1 MLNRITIAALMTV
14 LFGLLAGHATA
25 APPTDFWQNKY
36 FMNMAHAGGAKE
48 APANTLFA
56 FKKAVENGA
65 DSLEMD
71 GYVTADGVF
80 VVTHDSS
87 PNATSDIANT
97 PYAGMTV
104 DQMTLAQ
111 LKTLDFAYK
120 FSPGK
125 GHFNYDPGDPHP
137 YRGMALEDGP
147 EPPAGY
153 NRNDFRIATFKE
165 VLDAFPNTPIN
176 IDMKAPSN
184 NQQMATAAADVLA
197 ALMQD
202 YEPER
207 SEDVIVASFWQG
219 AMERFHQLLPEHK
232 ALTASQDEL
241 LDYALHDDP
250 ITPTPVA
257 LQPPDTYPLNGV
269 SLDTVK
275 VLKAKAVADGYAIHV
290 WPQNGS
296 VDGPELWQKMID
308 QGANGFFTDFPSQ
321 MQQFLCDKGIPR
333 PDGSLRC
340 PEQQCPD
347 GYTGYAPNCEQIPV
361 CPDGEEGTPPACH
374 KVCPTGSVLDGD
386 TCKCPP
392 GQVGTPPNCEPH
404 GDPKTVVTRVY
415 LGPKKV
421 KIKAGKTTKL
431 KVKIKAKLGLAPHKF
446 RIKLKSSNKQVKLP
460 KSVVIN
466 LDTEGA
472 NGTVNG
478 SKMIKVRAARKAKG
492 KATVTASYGKLKA
505 KSVLTVKKLKKKK
518 HRR

>member
-1 MLNRITIAALMTV
+1 
-14 LFGLLAGHATA
+14 
-25 APPTDFWQNKY
+25 
-36 FMNMAHAGGAKE
+36 
-48 APANTLFA
+48 
-56 FKKAVENGA
+56 
-65 DSLEMD
+65 
-71 GYVTADGVF
+71 
-80 VVTHDSS
+80 
-87 PNATSDIANT
+87 
-97 PYAGMTV
+97 
-104 DQMTLAQ
+104 
-111 LKTLDFAYK
+111 
-120 FSPGK
+120 
-125 GHFNYDPGDPHP
+125 
-137 YRGMALEDGP
+137 
-147 EPPAGY
+147 
-153 NRNDFRIATFKE
+153 
-165 VLDAFPNTPIN
+165 
-176 IDMKAPSN
+176 
-184 NQQMATAAADVLA
+184 
-197 ALMQD
+197 
-202 YEPER
+202 
-207 SEDVIVASFWQG
+207 
-219 AMERFHQLLPEHK
+219 
-232 ALTASQDEL
+232 
-241 LDYALHDDP
+241 
-250 ITPTPVA
+250 
-257 LQPPDTYPLNGV
+257 
-269 SLDTVK
+269 
-275 VLKAKAVADGYAIHV
+275 
-290 WPQNGS
+290 
-296 VDGPELWQKMID
+296 MID